1 MASPIEIG
9 NLVKALCELWKKT
22 TDYCLRD
29 TIENIIKDMTR
40 EMDNKNNETN

>member
-29 TIENIIKDMTR
+29 TLENIIRDITR
-40 EMDNKNNETN
+40 EMDKNNETN

>member
-9 NLVKALCELWKKT
+9 NLLKVLCDMWKKT
-22 TDYCLRD
+22 TDFNLRN

-40 EMDNKNNETN
+40 ELDNNETN

>member
-1 MASPIEIG
+1 MASPIEIS
-9 NLVKALCELWKKT
+9 NLLKVLYDMWKT
-22 TDYCLRD
+22 TTDFNLRN